1 MAMDSYS
8 RSESSPSHLP
18 LHLCALAVFQNL
30 LNEELIKSV
39 HLYQL
44 QDGTISAIQREF
56 MFFPSSYKQ
65 IGLENIPP
73 VHVCG
78 KENVQEFMANLQEGE
93 ERGLWICI
101 LHYNCNLRP
110 INFTIPNI
118 LNLARNPALKT
129 IPELAI
135 DLDRVARFK
144 QALDSSH
151 PQKYLG
157 EKMLNYELTDMQ
169 SNFLGI
175 EGFWLAIPGL
185 TTVQDCIDDTLSRPS
200 VIESPLSLD
209 QIDNSYSI
217 RNICNKD
224 SPNPNPGQQIT
235 LYLKGCSSCNPNEVR
250 SITGNNSRC
259 LEKDNHTADQKS
271 SPSIVDMAVIQSIEH
286 SHAPQ
291 NLKNDAS
298 EDPSMLCSKKTNEE
312 LPSGAGVKG
321 KKRRASSEEKDENR
335 QIHRSPT
342 QRVANIALK
351 DLAKYFD
358 VPITE
363 ASRSLKV
370 GLTVLKRK
378 CREFGIPRWPHRKI
392 KSLDSLI
399 QDLQEEAKRQE
410 REDKAAAMAAM
421 KRTRILETE
430 RQKIEKKPGIDIKK
444 DTKRFRQDIFKRR
457 HKARAI
463 KKKHEFSNSNSE
475 NGDRSEE
482 VPPVSTILSLMIDKT
497 RTSPSTN

>member
-1 MAMDSYS
+1 MAMESHS
-8 RSESSPSHLP
+8 TSENSPSH

-44 QDGTISAIQREF
+44 GDGTISAIQREF
-56 MFFPSSYKQ
+56 MFCPSSYKQ
-65 IGLENIPP
+65 IGLDNIPP
-73 VHVCG
+73 VLVCR

-110 INFTIPNI
+110 TNFTIPNI
-118 LNLARNPALKT
+118 LNLARNPALNT

-144 QALDSSH
+144 EALDSSH
-151 PQKYLG
+151 PQKNLG
-157 EKMLNYELTDMQ
+157 EKMLNCELPDIQ
-169 SNFLGI
+169 SSFLSI
-175 EGFWLAIPGL
+175 EGFWPAIPGL
-185 TTVQDCIDDTLSRPS
+185 TTVQDCIDDALSKPS
-200 VIESPLSLD
+200 NVIESPLRIY
-209 QIDNSYSI
+209 QIDDSYGI
-217 RNICNKD
+217 RNICKEDN
-224 SPNPNPGQQIT
+224 PNPNPNPRPLIT
-235 LYLKGCSSCNPNEVR
+235 PYLKGCSSCNPNEK
-250 SITGNNSRC
+250 
-259 LEKDNHTADQKS
+259 ENHTADQKS
-271 SPSIVDMAVIQSIEH
+271 SLSIIDMAVFQSTKH

-291 NLKNDAS
+291 NPKNDAS

-312 LPSGAGVKG
+312 LPSSAGVKG

-335 QIHRSPT
+335 QIHRAPT

-399 QDLQEEAKRQE
+399 QDLQEETKRQE

-430 RQKIEKKPGIDIKK
+430 RQKIEKKPGIDIQK

-457 HKARAI
+457 HKARAL
-463 KKKHEFSNSNSE
+463 KKKHNSSNSNSE
-475 NGDRSEE
+475 DGDPSEE
-482 VPPVSTILSLMIDKT
+482 LPSVSTILSLMIDKA